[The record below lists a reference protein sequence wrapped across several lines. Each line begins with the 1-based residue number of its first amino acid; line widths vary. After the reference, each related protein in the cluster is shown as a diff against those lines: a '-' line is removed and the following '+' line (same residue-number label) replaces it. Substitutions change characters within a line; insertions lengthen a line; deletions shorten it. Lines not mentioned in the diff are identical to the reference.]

1 MKGELEKVQKGIKTD
16 TIILKVIC
24 IFFGLIVLVR
34 VGNIIEYAGRAD
46 SDFQVKLADTDTT
59 NGTRNYYLFI
69 AGEQYY
75 SVDYNLYGRLDSEGN
90 TNVKVNVIMEE
101 IKGML
106 NCLIIECIF
115 LVIYQMLWRIKAGDS
130 PFGKKSVVSLRWAAV
145 LSIMLALVP
154 TVVEGISSVVMFQYV
169 CFRSNSI
176 NFYICSIGVVFGIL
190 SEIFRYGC
198 TLQEEMNQIA

>member
-115 LVIYQMLWRIKAGDS
+115 FVIYQMLWRIIAGDS
-130 PFGKKSVVSLRWAAV
+130 PFGK
-145 LSIMLALVP
+145 
-154 TVVEGISSVVMFQYV
+154 
-169 CFRSNSI
+169 
-176 NFYICSIGVVFGIL
+176 
-190 SEIFRYGC
+190 
-198 TLQEEMNQIA
+198 